1 MRFLEGGALAALA
14 VASLLACSTAPP
26 PPAMPLPG
34 YDDLL
39 AMAGD
44 FHASGNDRAATELY
58 RHAAAVEPSRKE
70 PWQHIARIHLAAGR
84 PGLAL
89 VAAEEVL
96 HRDPADE
103 FANEVYISSAMAI
116 ARDAM
121 QRLLASGAVPGEE
134 GLARARQLVAAMG
147 LVYGYDELIREEFK
161 VRCAQRAVQRYL
173 DKRSEPCRR
182 LPPTGQ
188 QEKAQRDPLEVLGGD

>member
-1 MRFLEGGALAALA
+1 
-14 VASLLACSTAPP
+14 
-26 PPAMPLPG
+26 MPLPG

-39 AMAGD
+39 AMAD
-44 FHASGNDRAATELY
+44 DLHASGNDRAATELY

-70 PWQHIARIHLAAGR
+70 PWQRIARIHLAAGR

-96 HRDPADE
+96 HRDPSDE
-103 FANEVYISSAMAI
+103 FANEVYVSSAMAI

-134 GLARARQLVAAMG
+134 GLARARQLVGSMG
-147 LVYGYDELIREEFK
+147 LVFGYGELIREEFK
-161 VRCAQRAVQRYL
+161 TRCAQRAVQRYL
-173 DKRSEPCRR
+173 DARPEPCR
-182 LPPTGQ
+182 PPPAGQ